1 MFAINLY
8 HIKCSP
14 ISSGV
19 PLLAAL
25 SHKLDVN
32 VQLKP
37 LLQVERV
44 PAQCLHLHHHL

>member
-1 MFAINLY
+1 MFATNLY

-14 ISSGV
+14 ISSSV

-25 SHKLDVN
+25 SDKLDVN
-32 VQLKP
+32 VQVQL